1 MLRALY
7 AAFGPIGTLV
17 IATLGFVSAV
27 GWLMA
32 VAGISLRPWPR
43 ALKAVTVV
51 VISLLPPLSL
61 LVLAHI
67 HFAERKE

>member
-1 MLRALY
+1 MLRELY
-7 AAFGPIGTLV
+7 AAVGPIGTLI

-43 ALKAVTVV
+43 LLKAVAVV
-51 VISLLPPLSL
+51 VISVLPPLSL
-61 LVLAHI
+61 FILAHI